1 MPHAGREVKTVAVDI
16 NGPSPC
22 PSYNPVAAPI
32 AKSLEKPRNPAAPS
46 LHLVAARRTA
56 VVNVDVVAR
65 RVLAEF
71 EEMPGM
77 ALTVRQASRLFG
89 LEESVCRTVLD
100 ALIDLAY
107 LRETR
112 AGVVTLGARVA
123 A

>member
-1 MPHAGREVKTVAVDI
+1 
-16 NGPSPC
+16 
-22 PSYNPVAAPI
+22 
-32 AKSLEKPRNPAAPS
+32 
-46 LHLVAARRTA
+46 

-77 ALTVRQASRLFG
+77 ALTVRQAARLFG
-89 LEESVCRTVLD
+89 LEEHLCRTVLD

-112 AGVVTLGARVA
+112 AGVVALGSRVA